1 MNPTTE
7 LTLVGPVTA
16 PGGSSDSPLQAAPDI
31 EQLQKLLDAVTVC
44 QRYACPLSA
53 ASLLRTLSHV
63 SLLIAEQLHPS
74 PLRPSGTD
82 SAQSADRLERNT
94 LE

>member
-1 MNPTTE
+1 MSTTTE
-7 LTLVGPVTA
+7 SLVGPTDA
-16 PGGSSDSPLQAAPDI
+16 PLQSAPSI
-31 EQLQKLLDAVTVC
+31 EQLQKLLDAVTIC

-63 SLLIAEQLHPS
+63 SLLIADQLHPS
-74 PLRPSGTD
+74 LPP
-82 SAQSADRLERNT
+82 AQSLSAAASAKVDADAPGRNT